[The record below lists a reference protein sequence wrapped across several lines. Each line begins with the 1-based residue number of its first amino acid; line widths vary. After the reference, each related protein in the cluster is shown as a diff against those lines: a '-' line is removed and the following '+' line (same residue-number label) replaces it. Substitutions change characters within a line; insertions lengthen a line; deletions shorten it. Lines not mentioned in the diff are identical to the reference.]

1 EISPAEKRGK
11 ITAINSVMNA
21 TGMLLAY
28 VVNYTFSFSGNWNM
42 MLGLALVPSLILLIG
57 MLLMPESPKWLAK
70 NRSIDQAKQVLMMTH
85 SNENEVDK
93 ELFVLDA
100 MLKKKESGKLSDVLT
115 PWIRPIIII
124 GIFIA
129 VFQQI
134 TGANTIFYFMPTVL
148 SDSGMGNNVSLISHI
163 GIGIINLVMTIVG
176 LILVDKWGRKKLLI
190 LGSSGMGGSL
200 IILSLIEYLHSGTQL
215 SGIVM
220 IITMALFMVSY
231 STTWGMVA
239 WVLLAEIF
247 PLRIKGIAMGI
258 CTLFLWTCNALLSF
272 FF

>member
-1 EISPAEKRGK
+1 IGTSWPIDIQMMIASRIIIGIAVGGASGMVPLYLAEISPAEKRGK

-42 MLGLALVPSLILLIG
+42 LLGLALVPSLILLIG

-93 ELFVLDA
+93 ELFELDA

-215 SGIVM
+215 SG
-220 IITMALFMVSY
+220 
-231 STTWGMVA
+231 
-239 WVLLAEIF
+239 
-247 PLRIKGIAMGI
+247 
-258 CTLFLWTCNALLSF
+258 
-272 FF
+272 